1 MNFFRSIYFFVV
13 LGVLTGS
20 MLLLTG
26 LLIVEYR
33 FFVREL
39 DELTQLK
46 QEYDNY
52 LLLFKRMMLQEEN
65 QDSDKD
71 EQAEIIEKKKNKALA
86 CTPSTSL
93 RAGGA
98 YSEQVEDNF
107 LLVNRDQS
115 YLQKAAQSLSQQYK
129 LHDAV
134 MRMYT
139 DSGQEQTKGGSKKN
153 KMFPGKRKR
162 GKKSLRQLTLTREF
176 GSEAQDV
183 AHEMNFAWPIEK
195 KLFWLSYGFGPRKH
209 PNGKWE
215 YHRGIDLAAPQGT
228 PVASAAAGVV
238 VQAGYAG
245 GYGNVVVVAHNKKF
259 ATRYA
264 HLSKI
269 LVSLGDELCAGDI
282 LGKVG
287 ATGNVRGKNGSHL
300 HFEIMV
306 YGKRVNP
313 FYFLA

>member
-1 MNFFRSIYFFVV
+1 MVIRIRVSSGRSRYLFIVVAV
-13 LGVLTGS
+13 LGAV

-33 FFVREL
+33 FFVRQL

-52 LLLFKRMMLQEEN
+52 LLLFKRMILQEEN
-65 QDSDKD
+65 QDSDKE
-71 EQAEIIEKKKNKALA
+71 EQESPEKKKMNTDA
-86 CTPSTSL
+86 SQES
-93 RAGGA
+93 
-98 YSEQVEDNF
+98 F
-107 LLVNRDQS
+107 LLVNRDPG
-115 YLQKAAQSLSQQYK
+115 YLQKAAQSLSKEYH
-129 LHDAV
+129 LEDAV
-134 MRMYT
+134 ASIY
-139 DSGQEQTKGGSKKN
+139 KN
-153 KMFPGKRKR
+153 DTSRKPMGTQKVTGKQNKRKR
-162 GKKSLRQLTLTREF
+162 SKRSLRQLTLTREF
-176 GSEAQDV
+176 GGEAQDI
-183 AHEMNFAWPIEK
+183 AHEMSFAWPMEK

-209 PNGKWE
+209 PSGKWE
-215 YHRGIDLAAPQGT
+215 YHRGIDLAAPTGT
-228 PVASAAAGVV
+228 PVSAAASGVV
-238 VQAGYAG
+238 VQACYAG
-245 GYGNVVVVAHNKKF
+245 GYGNCVIIAHNKKF

-269 LVSLGDELCAGDI
+269 LVTVGDELAQGDI

-313 FYFLA
+313 FYFLS

>member
-1 MNFFRSIYFFVV
+1 MSFFRSSYFFVI
-13 LGVLTGS
+13 LGIFS
-20 MLLLTG
+20 SLLIMLTG

-39 DELTQLK
+39 DEITQLK

-52 LLLFKRMMLQEEN
+52 LLLFKRMILQES
-65 QDSDKD
+65 QDSDK
-71 EQAEIIEKKKNKALA
+71 EEPAESSEKKKNNE
-86 CTPSTSL
+86 PI
-93 RAGGA
+93 
-98 YSEQVEDNF
+98 EDNF
-107 LLVNRDQS
+107 LLVNRDQR
-115 YLQKAAQSLSQQYK
+115 YLQKAAERLGKKHQLE
-129 LHDAV
+129 DAV
-134 MRMYT
+134 NSMYSQGHT
-139 DSGQEQTKGGSKKN
+139 YHAPEKKVSKKN
-153 KMFPGKRKR
+153 KRPSARKR

-176 GSEAQDV
+176 GNEAQEL
-183 AHEMNFAWPIEK
+183 AHEMSFAWPIEK

-209 PNGKWE
+209 PNGSWE
-215 YHRGIDLAAPQGT
+215 YHRGIDLAAPTGT
-228 PVASAAAGVV
+228 PVSAAASGVV
-238 VQAGYAG
+238 VQAGYVG
-245 GYGNVVVVAHNKKF
+245 GYGNMVVIAHNKKF

-269 LVSLGDELCAGDI
+269 LVTLGDELCQGDI

-313 FYFLA
+313 FYFLS

>member
-1 MNFFRSIYFFVV
+1 MV
-13 LGVLTGS
+13 
-20 MLLLTG
+20 LLTG

-71 EQAEIIEKKKNKALA
+71 EQTEIIEKKKNNND
-86 CTPSTSL
+86 S
-93 RAGGA
+93 
-98 YSEQVEDNF
+98 VEDNF

-115 YLQKAAQSLSQQYK
+115 YLQKAAESLGQQHK

-139 DSGQEQTKGGSKKN
+139 DNTHEQAESKSKKN
-153 KMFPGKRKR
+153 RVFLGKRKR

-183 AHEMNFAWPIEK
+183 AHEMSFAWPIEK